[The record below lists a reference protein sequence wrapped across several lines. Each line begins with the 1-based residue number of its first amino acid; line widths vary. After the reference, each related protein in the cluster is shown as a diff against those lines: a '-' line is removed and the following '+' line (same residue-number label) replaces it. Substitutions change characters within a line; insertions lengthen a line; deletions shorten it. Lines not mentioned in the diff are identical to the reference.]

1 MLHRKQSDREES
13 VISSNEVNGDLFC
26 MVNRASWNSSL
37 LHLKRIPSPVC
48 YFKTFRV
55 VISHLTQK
63 MRPYSLRVNVFK
75 WSFSVL
81 ASRRKLRGSDWN
93 VENVELYNCTFAQIN
108 ESFTAV
114 KVPGNVLRKKK
125 TKKNTLMTRC
135 LLTPLIRKLLLPI
148 LAFLTSSELHFK
160 IILDTLTFFVQNIL
174 TFLLSQYC
182 K

>member
-1 MLHRKQSDREES
+1 MLHREQSDQEES

-26 MVNRASWNSSL
+26 MVNRASWSSSL

-81 ASRRKLRGSDWN
+81 ASRWKLRGSDCN
-93 VENVELYNCTFAQIN
+93 VETLNYI
-108 ESFTAV
+108 S
-114 KVPGNVLRKKK
+114 VLSRKSMKALPRLKYQGTCLQKK
-125 TKKNTLMTRC
+125 TLMTRF
-135 LLTPLIRKLLLPI
+135 LLTALIRKLLLPI
-148 LAFLTSSELHFK
+148 LAFLKSSELHFK
-160 IILDTLTFFVQNIL
+160 IILDTLTFFV
-174 TFLLSQYC
+174 
-182 K
+182 

>member
-1 MLHRKQSDREES
+1 MLHWKQSDQEES

-26 MVNRASWNSSL
+26 MVNRASWSSSL

-75 WSFSVL
+75 WLFSVL
-81 ASRRKLRGSDWN
+81 ASRWKLRGSACN
-93 VENVELYNCTFAQIN
+93 VENVELYICTFAQIN
-108 ESFTAV
+108 ESSTAV
-114 KVPGNVLRKKK
+114 KIPGNVLRKK
-125 TKKNTLMTRC
+125 TLMTGF
-135 LLTPLIRKLLLPI
+135 LLTALIRKLLLPI

-160 IILDTLTFFVQNIL
+160 IILDTLTFFV
-174 TFLLSQYC
+174 
-182 K
+182 

>member
-1 MLHRKQSDREES
+1 MLHWKQSDQEDS

-26 MVNRASWNSSL
+26 MVNRASWSSSL
-37 LHLKRIPSPVC
+37 LHLKRILSPVC

-81 ASRRKLRGSDWN
+81 ASRWKLRGSACN
-93 VENVELYNCTFAQIN
+93 VENVELYICTFAQIN
-108 ESFTAV
+108 ESSTAV
-114 KVPGNVLRKKK
+114 KIPGNVLRKK
-125 TKKNTLMTRC
+125 TLMTGF
-135 LLTPLIRKLLLPI
+135 LLTALIRKLLLPI

-160 IILDTLTFFVQNIL
+160 IILDTLTFFV
-174 TFLLSQYC
+174 
-182 K
+182 

>member
-1 MLHRKQSDREES
+1 MLHRKQSDQEES

-26 MVNRASWNSSL
+26 MVNRASWSSSL

-81 ASRRKLRGSDWN
+81 ASRWKLRGSDCN

-108 ESFTAV
+108 ENSTAV
-114 KVPGNVLRKKK
+114 KVPGNVLSKKK
-125 TKKNTLMTRC
+125 KKKNTHGE
-135 LLTPLIRKLLLPI
+135 I
-148 LAFLTSSELHFK
+148 LAHSTDQKTTFTCSCFL
-160 IILDTLTFFVQNIL
+160 NIL
-174 TFLLSQYC
+174 WVTF
-182 K
+182 